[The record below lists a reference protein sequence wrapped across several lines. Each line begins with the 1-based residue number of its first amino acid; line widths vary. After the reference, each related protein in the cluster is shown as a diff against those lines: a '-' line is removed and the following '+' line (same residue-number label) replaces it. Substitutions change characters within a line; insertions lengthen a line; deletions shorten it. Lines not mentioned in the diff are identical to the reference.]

1 MALPKNRGHMLRS
14 IHSGGTC
21 FSMLSRSIH
30 RIRNTSHTSNAS
42 RVNHIRSANRVGIVG
57 PLEL

>member
-1 MALPKNRGHMLRS
+1 MLRS

-30 RIRNTSHTSNAS
+30 RTRNTSHTSDAS